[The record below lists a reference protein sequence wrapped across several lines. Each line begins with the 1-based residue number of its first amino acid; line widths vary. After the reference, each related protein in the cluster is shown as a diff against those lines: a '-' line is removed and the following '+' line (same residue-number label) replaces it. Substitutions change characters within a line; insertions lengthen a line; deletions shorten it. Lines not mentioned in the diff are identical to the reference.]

1 METSP
6 KKKTLRAELIRL
18 RRDAE
23 QIEDRAV
30 AEINL
35 LDRAQQ
41 GDDKAYREL
50 VDQINRRAETRLIPV
65 FHRIDQVEAEL
76 AGPQGRRAP
85 AGM

>member
-41 GDDKAYREL
+41 GDDK

>member
-50 VDQINRRAETRLIPV
+50 VDQINRRAETAKLTALRQEETRLT
-65 FHRIDQVEAEL
+65 AGL
-76 AGPQGRRAP
+76 AQCAVQYPE
-85 AGM
+85 